1 MPTLIVIG
9 GGIAGLSTAM
19 LLARD
24 GHHVTVLER
33 DPAPPPHPEDAWST
47 WERRGVNQFRLPHM
61 FMARFR
67 ELLELELSDVGAAL
81 EDAGALRFNRVLEM
95 PESIS
100 GGRRRG
106 DERFDQL
113 TGRRPMV
120 EAVLAR
126 AADAEPGV
134 EIRRGI
140 GVRGLVVERPSNG
153 RPHVAGVLTDRGS
166 LPADLVVDAGGRRS
180 MLGEW
185 LTAAGA
191 PAPVE
196 ERADSGYVYYGRHF
210 RSADGAMPPM
220 LGPAL
225 QHYESL
231 SLLTLPADNGYWS
244 VGITTS
250 AKDTALRCAK
260 DAEVWGRIVD
270 RYPLVAHWIDA
281 EPVTGIDVI
290 AKIEDRVR
298 RFDPATA
305 PTGIVAVGDS
315 AACTNPSIGRGTS
328 IAFLHAVCLRD
339 VLRDV
344 GTGDELPRRWTAAS
358 AERVEPLVT
367 DTLSFDRH
375 RRAQI
380 EAEINGV
387 DYETDDPAWNLGRA
401 LMAAAPHDPD
411 LLRGAMSVAGLL
423 ARGIE
428 VIGQPGIMDAIVRV
442 GDVPPLP
449 GPSRAELVEIVEQMR
464 EVA

>member
-1 MPTLIVIG
+1 MPALIVIG

-67 ELLELELSDVGAAL
+67 ELLELELSDVGVAL

-120 EAVLAR
+120 EATLAR

-140 GVRGLVVERPSNG
+140 GVRGLVVERPSSG

-166 LPADLVVDAGGRRS
+166 LPADLVVDASGRRS

-315 AACTNPSIGRGTS
+315 AACTNPSIGRGAS